1 MSEKR
6 DLLKDLETC
15 KACPDKDGCNG
26 CCPRLR
32 AVRVTPHSIG
42 RALEAEARRINL
54 GPNCAKCIC
63 SICPGLL
70 ECGTMC
76 GNTAVYC
83 VTECRGEE
91 GCMGACS
98 EGAAMIR
105 AEKRG
110 GE

>member
-6 DLLKDLETC
+6 DLLNQADYAPPTVSDLPKD
-15 KACPDKDGCNG
+15 DWQ
-26 CCPRLR
+26 R
-32 AVRVTPHSIG
+32 
-42 RALEAEARRINL
+42 RALTAEARRINL

-63 SICPGLL
+63 SICPDLL

-76 GNTAVYC
+76 GNTAMYC
-83 VTECRGEE
+83 ITDCKGEN

-98 EGAAMIR
+98 EGAAMI
-105 AEKRG
+105 AEQRKRG